1 MHDFF
6 ASNIG
11 NFVWGQAAFVVF
23 VLILFK
29 AGVTRILA
37 AVDAR
42 EAKIASELAE
52 AETTFKRSK
61 ALQAELEQK
70 MREAEGR
77 ITAMMAEARRE
88 SELHKSQM
96 VEAGRSEIDAIRQ
109 RSLGEIEAARHAA
122 IVQLR
127 TEVAEIAVLVADKI
141 VRGRMDE
148 DKHEELVQK
157 AIVAFEATGAG
168 KRA

>member
-1 MHDFF
+1 MDFF
-6 ASNIG
+6 APNIA
-11 NFVWGQAAFVVF
+11 NFVWGLAAFVVF

-29 AGVTRILA
+29 AGVSRILV

-42 EAKIASELAE
+42 DKKISGELAE
-52 AETTFKRSK
+52 AELTFKRSK

-70 MREAEGR
+70 MRDAEGR
-77 ITAMMAEARRE
+77 ISALMAEAKRE

-96 VEAGRSEIDAIRQ
+96 VEQGRSEIDTIRQ

-122 IVQLR
+122 IVHLR

-148 DKHEELVQK
+148 SKHEELVQK
-157 AIVAFEATGAG
+157 AIEAFEATGAG
-168 KRA
+168 KKG